1 MVDLICDILLS
12 YYHDFNIVMYP
23 EWNNNVLFNIAIET
37 SDSNWYSIIK
47 WSQIN

>member
-23 EWNNNVLFNIAIET
+23 DWNNNVLFNM
-37 SDSNWYSIIK
+37 K
-47 WSQIN
+47 HQMLLKHQIVTGAVL